1 MAVNSMVLVFN
12 EQASEI
18 LPAEYGFNPQAYLFH
33 FVFVH
38 VNRFYGSKFFADNE
52 AAKTGGKTAGKPI
65 AGYLSL
71 INANL
76 VRINFSLIKL

>member
-33 FVFVH
+33 FAFVNI
-38 VNRFYGSKFFADNE
+38 NRFNGSKFFADTK
-52 AAKTGGKTAGKPI
+52 AVKTGGKTAGKPI
-65 AGYLSL
+65 AGY
-71 INANL
+71 
-76 VRINFSLIKL
+76 